1 MTYISID
8 CSYCSTQKQAH
19 ICLQNESKIACPQR
33 FIRFL
38 RLYFGQLDIMLLVKK
53 TLAVFIFI
61 YECLM
66 ISKENDLSPSVTIL
80 VFGIDSRFKLLDRI

>member
-1 MTYISID
+1 
-8 CSYCSTQKQAH
+8 
-19 ICLQNESKIACPQR
+19 
-33 FIRFL
+33 
-38 RLYFGQLDIMLLVKK
+38 MLLVNK

-61 YECLM
+61 YEGLM